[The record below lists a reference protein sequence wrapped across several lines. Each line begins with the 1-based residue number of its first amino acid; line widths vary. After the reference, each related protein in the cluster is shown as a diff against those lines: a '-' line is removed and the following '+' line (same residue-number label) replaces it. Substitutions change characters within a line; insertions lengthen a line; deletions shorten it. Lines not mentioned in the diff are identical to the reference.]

1 MVSMLFTI
9 AAAINYM
16 TGHVYPVDITE
27 ETSMSTLL
35 STEFGFPWR
44 LTLAFWFSDTITK
57 KVCGFLV

>member
-44 LTLAFWFSDTITK
+44 LTLAF
-57 KVCGFLV
+57 